1 MRSLFTCLA
10 VLISA
15 VLLAC
20 GGAGLDEA
28 DRDSGESSVQMSIG
42 SQGAPGRA
50 DFARPAAT
58 AAPAAMA
65 APRAPSEE
73 GSLASASA
81 LQTVQRKVIS
91 SASVSLE
98 VEDVQESTV
107 QVRVIAESLGGFV
120 EQLSSFGG
128 TERQRANMTIRVL
141 QDQFFSALE
150 RIEALGEVQSRNVGS
165 EDVSEQFIDLEAR
178 LKSAIREEESLLK
191 LLERAGVVS
200 EILAIERELARVR
213 SEIERF
219 QGQLNFLER
228 RVDLATINVSLSPPD
243 VDEGEPPSASLT
255 IVVSDVGGTVES
267 VKALTA
273 SLNGEIDR
281 VFLSMRDGKEQAGL
295 SLRVFTG
302 QFQQAVDSLEGQGEV
317 KSKEL
322 VEGTAPPGGST
333 APSEKPQAG
342 IDLSLI
348 EKEDSVNVGLIA
360 AIAGPLGGIALAVL
374 LGLLFFTVYRAGSR
388 MG

>member
-1 MRSLFTCLA
+1 MRRLLAWLA
-10 VLISA
+10 VLVS
-15 VLLAC
+15 VTLLAC
-20 GGAGLDEA
+20 GGAALDEA
-28 DRDSGESSVQMSIG
+28 EGDSGESSVQMSIG

-50 DFARPAAT
+50 GFARPAAT

-65 APRAPSEE
+65 APRAPSQE
-73 GSLASASA
+73 GSQASASA

-150 RIEALGEVQSRNVGS
+150 RIEALGKVQSRNIGS

-178 LKSAIREEESLLK
+178 LKSALSEEESLLK
-191 LLERAGVVS
+191 LLGRAGAVS

-228 RVDLATINVSLSPPD
+228 RGDLATIKVDFSSPALCA
-243 VDEGEPPSASLT
+243 GEPRL
-255 IVVSDVGGTVES
+255 D
-267 VKALTA
+267 
-273 SLNGEIDR
+273 
-281 VFLSMRDGKEQAGL
+281 KEQ
-295 SLRVFTG
+295 
-302 QFQQAVDSLEGQGEV
+302 QFIFD
-317 KSKEL
+317 
-322 VEGTAPPGGST
+322 
-333 APSEKPQAG
+333 
-342 IDLSLI
+342 ILI
-348 EKEDSVNVGLIA
+348 RGDD
-360 AIAGPLGGIALAVL
+360 
-374 LGLLFFTVYRAGSR
+374 
-388 MG
+388 